1 MSTATLAAPTRGP
14 ILWVFEICMSLVFV
28 SLSAWLLGVAIEI
41 VGGYLVWPDEAEL
54 HARRMVEQDL
64 GYIEAAPRSVLVGD
78 TVALSNELLRWV
90 QKPYASLGIVALYM
104 RLHHPDGSEPG
115 SVPIVSP
122 AAGLSGFRGLGD
134 LLQIVVREGARCAVI
149 SMYVAMDVVLRL
161 AIAVFA
167 IPAFVLACL
176 LGAVDGL
183 VRRDLRRWRGGRES
197 SFIYHHAKRYTRWSL
212 TGGFGLYLAWPFGG
226 FNPAYMVL
234 VFTVL
239 VAMSL
244 STTLAAF
251 KKYL

>member
-1 MSTATLAAPTRGP
+1 MSTPALAAPARGP
-14 ILWVFEICMSLVFV
+14 ILWAFEVCMSLAFV
-28 SLSAWLLGVAIEI
+28 SLSAWFLGTAIEVLGTYFI
-41 VGGYLVWPDEAEL
+41 WPEESEL
-54 HARRMVEQDL
+54 HARRIVEQDL
-64 GYIEAAPRSVLVGD
+64 GYIEAAPRSVLVGN

-90 QKPYASLGIVALYM
+90 QKPYAAFGIVGLYM
-104 RLHHPDGSEPG
+104 RLHHPDGSDPG
-115 SVPIVSP
+115 TTARTPPTGGIG
-122 AAGLSGFRGLGD
+122 GLKGLGEGLD
-134 LLQIVVREGARCAVI
+134 VVMREGTRCAVI

-167 IPAFVLACL
+167 VPAFVLACL

-239 VAMSL
+239 VAVSL